1 MLNAIKQIGASDKL
15 VIIAVYV
22 TVTSFALFSF
32 IPFWLVIVNSF
43 ASESVLGMHGFSLL
57 PSKWSLDA
65 YRYLLTGNQI
75 YYSYG
80 VTLFVTIVGT
90 VLAVLITAMFAYVL
104 AHPKIKFKNQL
115 AFFTYFTILFGTG
128 LVGFYIVISM
138 WLGLKDSIWS
148 MILPSLI
155 NPFYTFILV
164 SFFRTLPFEIYESA
178 VIDGA
183 GDYRIF
189 FRIMWPISVPAIA
202 TISLFYAIF
211 YWNDWWL
218 ALLFVDNY
226 KLQPLQLMIRQLIS
240 NLNILS
246 YIQGSPGSYGG
257 GLPNQGVRLATVCLT
272 IGPIVF
278 LYPYIQKYFVKGLTI
293 GSVKG

>member
-1 MLNAIKQIGASDKL
+1 MLSHFRRISASDGI
-15 VIIAVYV
+15 VSVFVYAFV
-22 TVTSFALFSF
+22 TLFALFSF
-32 IPFWLVIVNSF
+32 IPFWLVTINSF
-43 ASESVLGMHGFSLL
+43 ASESELGKHGFRLL
-57 PSKWSLDA
+57 PGEWSLDA
-65 YRYLLTGNQI
+65 YKYLLTGKQI

-90 VLAVLITAMFAYVL
+90 AAAVIITSMFAYVL
-104 AHPKIKFKNQL
+104 AHPKIKYKNQL
-115 AFFTYFTILFGTG
+115 SFLTYFTILFGTG
-128 LVGFYIVISM
+128 LVGFYIVITM
-138 WLGLKDSIWS
+138 WLGLKDTIWA

-164 SFFRTLPFEIYESA
+164 SFFRTLPFEVYESA
-178 VIDGA
+178 IVDGA

-189 FRIMWPISVPAIA
+189 FRIIWPISVPAIA

-218 ALLFVDNY
+218 ALLFVDDY
-226 KLQPLQLMIRQLIS
+226 KLQPLQLMIRQLVS

-246 YIQGSPGSYGG
+246 YIQGSPGSYSG

-278 LYPYIQKYFVKGLTI
+278 LYPYIQKFFVKGLTI